1 MRTRELTTITMLKE
15 LVREELDVGITEEN
29 YENVLRMNEKFIE
42 ECL

>member
-15 LVREELDVGITEEN
+15 LVREALDVGITAEN
-29 YENVLRMNEKFIE
+29 YLNVLRMNDKFIE